1 MSTFTFS
8 STSTFNFL
16 RVWVWILTILYV
28 IQAIAYFIG
37 AITMSANI
45 DEVQTD
51 EYIKSYH
58 HHIILSVPD
67 PLKKYSFQVKTDE
80 KDRAIGVLVFF
91 WIITVLDMIASI
103 SVIGALV

>member
-1 MSTFTFS
+1 
-8 STSTFNFL
+8 
-16 RVWVWILTILYV
+16 
-28 IQAIAYFIG
+28 
-37 AITMSANI
+37 MSANI

-51 EYIKSYH
+51 EYIISYH
-58 HHIILSVPD
+58 HNIILVPD
-67 PLKKYSFQVKTDE
+67 PLKKYSSQVKTDE